1 MLFCDLDDDFRSA
14 FVDLSINGLNR
25 WQYQS
30 DDEGGKS
37 RALSIVENTLLLI
50 VLSPDFMVDAG
61 SVPDITPPVIE
72 LWEIRMYQ
80 FRMER
85 CTSNLVFDHPIMYM
99 RGRSILE

>member
-1 MLFCDLDDDFRSA
+1 MKTICFGSDDDFRSA

-30 DDEGGKS
+30 DDEGGS
-37 RALSIVENTLLLI
+37 VVSIVENTF
-50 VLSPDFMVDAG
+50 VNCSLSDFMVDAG

-72 LWEIRMYQ
+72 LLGDSMYQ

-85 CTSNLVFDHPIMYM
+85 WRRTWF
-99 RGRSILE
+99 SIIR